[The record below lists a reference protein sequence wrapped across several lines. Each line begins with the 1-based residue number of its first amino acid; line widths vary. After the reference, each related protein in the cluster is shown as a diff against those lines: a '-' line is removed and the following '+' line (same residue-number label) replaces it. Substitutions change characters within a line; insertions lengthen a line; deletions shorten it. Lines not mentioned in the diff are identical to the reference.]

1 MRLPAVLG
9 AAARLPGRAYR
20 AIVRRVARDL
30 VATTKYL
37 SYIGTSATHGWWP
50 VVRESFAGAW
60 QSNVT
65 IDMNRVSTNWAVFAC
80 VTLIAGDIAKMPARV
95 MRLATNGIW
104 TATLFRPVLRHP
116 NHFQTWADFIKS
128 WLFSLLLRGNTY
140 VLLVRDDSARV
151 TAMFVLDPSRVMPLV
166 SDSGEVFYD
175 LSSDNL
181 AGLTRQIAVPAS
193 AIMHDRINTLWHPL
207 CGVSPIFACGM
218 AAMQGIAMQENSTL
232 FFQNMSQ
239 PGGVMTA
246 PGPISDE
253 TAERLKA
260 SFTENFSG
268 ENAGNLLVLGDGLK
282 YEAMTISAKDSQLI
296 EQLKFT
302 GEMICAVYHVP
313 PYKLGLGAPPQADNL
328 AALNQQ
334 YFDQCLH
341 PLVDSIEGRLDIGL
355 EVAEPFEAVWFDT
368 SELLRMDPAARFEAH
383 GKAIGAAIMAPNEA
397 RKVENLAPVAGGDTP
412 YLQEQNHSLAALAI
426 RDARDSQP
434 TDDIQAQAMNGAQV
448 SSLQEIL
455 LAVTAGTLP
464 QETAAAMLA
473 AAFPLLTPAQITAMV
488 GPLEDF
494 EPTPADPAPA
504 PAGDDA
510 GVDEEDARAFVF
522 SLLRAAA

>member
-1 MRLPAVLG
+1 MKLPAIVR
-9 AAARLPGRAYR
+9 AVARLPGRVYR
-20 AIVRRVARDL
+20 GVLGKVARDL
-30 VATTKYL
+30 KLKYL
-37 SYIGTSATHGWWP
+37 SALGTGTAGWWP
-50 VVRESFAGAW
+50 IIRESFAGAW

-65 IDMNRVSTNWAVFAC
+65 VDQSRVSTNWAVFAC
-80 VTLIAGDIAKMPARV
+80 VTLIAADIAKMPARV
-95 MRLATNGIW
+95 MRQASNGIW
-104 TATLFRPVLRHP
+104 QATLFRPVLRRP
-116 NHFQTWADFIKS
+116 NHFQTWGDFVKS

-140 VLLVRDDSARV
+140 VLLIRDDSRRV
-151 TAMFVLDPSRVMPLV
+151 TAMVVLDPARVMPLV

-175 LSSDNL
+175 LYADNL

-193 AIMHDRINTLWHPL
+193 EIMHDRINTLWHPL
-207 CGVSPIFACGM
+207 CGVSPLFACGL
-218 AAMQGIAMQENSTL
+218 AAMQGLAMQENSTL

-253 TAERLKA
+253 TAARLKE

-268 ENAGNLLVLGDGLK
+268 DNAGNLLVLGDGLK

-296 EQLKFT
+296 DQLKFT

-313 PYKLGLGAPPQADNL
+313 PYKLGLGAPPQANNL

-355 EVAEPFEAVWFDT
+355 ELAEPFEAVWFDT
-368 SELLRMDPAARFEAH
+368 SELLRMDPAARFDAH

-397 RKVENLAPVAGGDTP
+397 RRVENLAPQVGGDSL
-412 YLQEQNHSLAALAI
+412 YLQEQNFSLEALAR
-426 RDARDSQP
+426 RDQRDISDPKVDAATLQNVVAAVAAGEIPLESARAV
-434 TDDIQAQAMNGAQV
+434 IQ
-448 SSLQEIL
+448 
-455 LAVTAGTLP
+455 
-464 QETAAAMLA
+464 
-473 AAFPLLTPAQITAMV
+473 AAFPALTSAQVDAIV
-488 GPLEDF
+488 EPLEDF
-494 EPTPADPAPA
+494 EAPGDDPPPAPE
-504 PAGDDA
+504 PDDA

-522 SLLRAAA
+522 SLLRQAA

>member
-1 MRLPAVLG
+1 VT

-20 AIVRRVARDL
+20 AAVRKVARDL
-30 VATTKYL
+30 AAQKKYL
-37 SYIGTSATHGWWP
+37 SYIGTGLAGWWP
-50 VVRESFAGAW
+50 IIRESFAGAW

-95 MRLATNGIW
+95 MRQASNGIW
-104 TATLFRPVLRHP
+104 VVTLFRPVLRRP

-151 TAMFVLDPSRVMPLV
+151 TAMYVLDPGRVMPLV
-166 SDSGEVFYD
+166 SPSGDVFYD
-175 LSSDNL
+175 LAADNL
-181 AGLTRQIAVPAS
+181 AGLERQVAVPAS
-193 AIMHDRINTLWHPL
+193 EIMHDRINCLWHPL
-207 CGVSPIFACGM
+207 CGVSPLFACGM
-218 AAMQGIAMQENSTL
+218 AAMQGIAMQENSTI

-253 TAERLKA
+253 TAERLKQ
-260 SFTENFSG
+260 SFNDNFSG
-268 ENAGNLLVLGDGLK
+268 DNAGNLLVLGDGLK

-313 PYKLGLGAPPQADNL
+313 PYKLGLGPPPQADNL

-341 PLVDSIEGRLDIGL
+341 PLVDGIEGRLDIGL
-355 EVAEPFEAVWFDT
+355 EVADPFEQVVFDT
-368 SELLRMDPAARFEAH
+368 TELLRMDPAARFEAH

-397 RKVENLAPVAGGDTP
+397 RKVENLAPQAGGDSL
-412 YLQEQNHSLAALAI
+412 YLQEQNFSLAALER
-426 RDARDSQP
+426 RDQREIEDPEVDA
-434 TDDIQAQAMNGAQV
+434 AQLAGIVAQV
-448 SSLQEIL
+448 ASGEIPL
-455 LAVTAGTLP
+455 ESAR
-464 QETAAAMLA
+464 AMIA
-473 AAFPLLTPAQITAMV
+473 AAFPALTPEQVNAIV
-488 GPLEDF
+488 EPLEGF
-494 EPTPADPAPA
+494 EAKPDDPPPA

-522 SLLRAAA
+522 AYLREAA